1 MFLIM
6 KNEEGVING
15 KISFYCRILQ
25 VTWQGFCKYLIDK
38 DRPWKYAEYDDWRF
52 EDIQALVNI
61 ATMENRDLNNTY
73 AAK

>member
-1 MFLIM
+1 MFLII

-25 VTWQGFCKYLIDK
+25 VTWQGFCK
-38 DRPWKYAEYDDWRF
+38 YDDWRF